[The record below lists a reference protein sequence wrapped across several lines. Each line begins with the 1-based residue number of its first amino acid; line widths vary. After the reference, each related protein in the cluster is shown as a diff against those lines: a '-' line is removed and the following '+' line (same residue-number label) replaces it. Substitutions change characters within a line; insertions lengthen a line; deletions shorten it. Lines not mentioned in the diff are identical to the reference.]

1 MRQTT
6 WRRQQGMTAIGWLL
20 VLMVGGFFVL
30 LVLKLGPIYMEN
42 YSIKTA
48 LLAVKNEPGVDQKNS
63 REIRQMLMNR
73 LDINYV
79 TTLPRDAITISRKTG
94 GNKWVDVD
102 YEVRKHMLYNIDA
115 LVSFKESVEL
125 VPH

>member
-42 YSIKTA
+42 YTIKTA
-48 LLAVKNEPGVDQKNS
+48 LMALKNEPGVEKQSSKD
-63 REIRQMLMNR
+63 IRQALMSR

-79 TTLPRDAITISRKTG
+79 TTLPKDAIDISRKTG
-94 GNKWVDVD
+94 GNKWVDIT
-102 YEVRKHMLYNIDA
+102 YEVREHLFYNVDVV
-115 LVSFKESVEL
+115 LSFSDEVEL
-125 VPH
+125 IPN